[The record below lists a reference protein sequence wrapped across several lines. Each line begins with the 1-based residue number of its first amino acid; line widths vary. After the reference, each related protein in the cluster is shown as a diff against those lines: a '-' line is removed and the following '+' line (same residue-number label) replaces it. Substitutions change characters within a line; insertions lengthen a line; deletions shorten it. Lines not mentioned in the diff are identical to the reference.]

1 MPQNNSDFV
10 GSEQTLTISSEF
22 KLVNTSMLVQIHQ
35 KLFLKCYL
43 KLLCKVLVLVLNFLQ
58 IIKKLKTGKRKKEK
72 NPMPQKILLLPIQK
86 FRQSKS
92 FQEIPRL

>member
-1 MPQNNSDFV
+1 MSHKLGDGGYLKIIPENYRHLLLIFKMPQNNSDFV

-58 IIKKLKTGKRKKEK
+58 IIKK
-72 NPMPQKILLLPIQK
+72 
-86 FRQSKS
+86 
-92 FQEIPRL
+92 